1 MKEVIIK
8 VKLYFICFQK
18 LKIINNMTSRQKRI
32 IFITLGI
39 IIGVILISILFNNHQ
54 KNVSLTMW
62 GFYDSPDTINYII
75 SSFNQKYPNIKIQYI
90 QKTPDTYYNDLIIAF
105 ANNKAPD
112 IFMLPGNWIPTFQNK
127 IQPLDLNKDK
137 DINLKFIENN
147 YPKIVKNDLVLNN
160 NLFGVPI
167 SLDTLALYYN
177 KDIFYK
183 EGIPLPPKNWNE
195 LLNLIPRLRKIDN
208 QGNILRAAIALGT
221 YDNIQWANDILA
233 SLMMQYGSS
242 ITDINTKQATF
253 GNEINFNGKTI
264 IPGISAL
271 QSYTQFA
278 DPKSQ
283 YYTWTNEFFNN
294 IYAFSQNKVAMIISY
309 HLIQKDLEGKV
320 NFGITNFP
328 LIDPNNSQYYGRTIN
343 LAVSNR
349 SKYSKEAWLF
359 LKLWTNPKI
368 EDYYFKQTNN
378 LPALTSL
385 IQQLYNDA
393 DLWAFATQLPYCNSY
408 YQFNYKIMNET
419 FSKMIND
426 IIAAH
431 LDYDEVIKDAVNRIN
446 LAWQNKQ

>member
-1 MKEVIIK
+1 M
-8 VKLYFICFQK
+8 
-18 LKIINNMTSRQKRI
+18 
-32 IFITLGI
+32 
-39 IIGVILISILFNNHQ
+39 
-54 KNVSLTMW
+54 
-62 GFYDSPDTINYII
+62 
-75 SSFNQKYPNIKIQYI
+75 
-90 QKTPDTYYNDLIIAF
+90 
-105 ANNKAPD
+105 
-112 IFMLPGNWIPTFQNK
+112 
-127 IQPLDLNKDK
+127 
-137 DINLKFIENN
+137 
-147 YPKIVKNDLVLNN
+147 
-160 NLFGVPI
+160 
-167 SLDTLALYYN
+167 YYN

-208 QGNILRAAIALGT
+208 RGNILRAAIALGT

-278 DPKSQ
+278 DSKSQ

-343 LAVSNR
+343 LTVSNR

-359 LKLWTNPKI
+359 LKSWTNPKI